1 MNGYFENFY
10 PAYGD
15 GPIQQDIE
23 DVGVFRPSYV
33 RGGLGADYLLGG
45 AARANVRVVDLSELA
60 VPVALEFA
68 GVGAGSISDG
78 IDTIVFQGIE
88 EIILPGW
95 IFAAMPPSPRAC
107 SDHGVRLSVAEHIAA
122 PVKHIA
128 AE

>member
-1 MNGYFENFY
+1 MSGYFENFY

-15 GPIQQDIE
+15 GSLQQDIAE
-23 DVGVFRPSYV
+23 LDVFRPSYV

-45 AARANVRVVDLSELA
+45 AARANVRAVDLSELA
-60 VPVALEFA
+60 VPVALEFT

-88 EIILPGW
+88 EIILPHW
-95 IFAAMPPSPRAC
+95 IFAAMPPSLRAC

-122 PVKHIA
+122 PEKHIA

>member
-1 MNGYFENFY
+1 MIGYFENFY

-15 GPIQQDIE
+15 GSIQQDIE

-45 AARANVRVVDLSELA
+45 TARANVRVVDLSELA
-60 VPVALEFA
+60 VPVALEFV

-88 EIILPGW
+88 EIILPRW
-95 IFAAMPPSPRAC
+95 IFAAMPPSLRAC
-107 SDHGVRLSVAEHIAA
+107 LDHGMRLSVAEHIAA
-122 PVKHIA
+122 PEKHIA

>member
-1 MNGYFENFY
+1 MAGIPIFFRRSC
-10 PAYGD
+10 PKPSSSSD
-15 GPIQQDIE
+15 GAP
-23 DVGVFRPSYV
+23 RK
-33 RGGLGADYLLGG
+33 LLS
-45 AARANVRVVDLSELA
+45 ANVLVVDLSKLA

-88 EIILPGW
+88 EIILPRW
-95 IFAAMPPSPRAC
+95 IFAAMPPSLRAC

>member
-1 MNGYFENFY
+1 MIGYFENFY

-15 GPIQQDIE
+15 GSIQQDIE

-45 AARANVRVVDLSELA
+45 TARANVRVVDLSELA
-60 VPVALEFA
+60 VPVALKFA
-68 GVGAGSISDG
+68 GVGAGSISDR

-88 EIILPGW
+88 EIILPRW
-95 IFAAMPPSPRAC
+95 IFAAMPPSLRAC
-107 SDHGVRLSVAEHIAA
+107 LDHGMRLSVAEHIAA
-122 PVKHIA
+122 PEKHIA

>member
-1 MNGYFENFY
+1 MPTCCKN
-10 PAYGD
+10 PA
-15 GPIQQDIE
+15 
-23 DVGVFRPSYV
+23 
-33 RGGLGADYLLGG
+33 LGCAYTRLGG
-45 AARANVRVVDLSELA
+45 TARAKVRVVDLSKLA

-88 EIILPGW
+88 EIILPRW
-95 IFAAMPPSPRAC
+95 IFAAMPPSLRAC

-122 PVKHIA
+122 PEKHIA